1 VHLNIEGLYKNV
13 LGIVDSIGIS
23 IDDNTAWSNFNTFM
37 QDNEDSSLY
46 PSVINV
52 SFSMRIIE
60 NHKIDKGKTN
70 TYRYNFDGYN
80 DNKNSKYIETTKIS
94 KAAPNTT
101 T

>member
-1 VHLNIEGLYKNV
+1 
-13 LGIVDSIGIS
+13 
-23 IDDNTAWSNFNTFM
+23 M
-37 QDNEDSSLY
+37 QDGGDSSLY

-60 NHKIDKGKTN
+60 NHKIHKKGGVN

-80 DNKNSKYIETTKIS
+80 DDKNSKYIETTKAS
-94 KAAPNTT
+94 NKAPKTT